1 MDPTPNDTPAG
12 APAPRLMEQVLAAL
26 AARHYSRRTVRA
38 YTGWIRRY
46 IRFHGRRHPR
56 EMGEPE
62 LTAFLSHLAVE
73 RHVSASTQNQA
84 LASLLFLYREVLRME
99 MPWLNDVVRAKRTHR
114 VPVVLTQAEVKAL
127 LGQMDGAPRLAAQ
140 LMYGAGLR
148 LLETLRLRV
157 KDLDFGACE
166 ITVRQGKGGKDRRV
180 PLPARAQAALREQVA
195 LVRRLH
201 AADLAQGAGY
211 VELPDAYDLKS
222 PSAARDLAWQWV
234 FPAART
240 YLHRESGR
248 RRRHH
253 LHESTVQA
261 AVQRARERA
270 GIVKR
275 AGCHTL
281 RHSFATHL
289 LEAGA
294 DIRTIQELLGHNDV
308 SVTMIYTHVLNK
320 GGRGVRSPLD
330 SEEMS

>member
-1 MDPTPNDTPAG
+1 MDQTPKDTPAG
-12 APAPRLMEQVLAAL
+12 AKPPRLMEQVQAAL
-26 AARHYSRRTVRA
+26 AARHYSPRTVTA
-38 YTGWIRRY
+38 YRGWIRRY
-46 IRFHGRRHPR
+46 IRFHGKRHPR

-62 LTAFLSHLAVE
+62 LTAFLSHLATV
-73 RHVSASTQNQA
+73 RRVSASTQNQA
-84 LASLLFLYREVLRME
+84 LAGLLFLYRDVLRLE
-99 MPWLNDVVRAKRTHR
+99 MPWLKDVVRAKRTHR
-114 VPVVLTQAEVKAL
+114 IPVVLTQQEVKAL
-127 LGQMDGAPRLAAQ
+127 LEQMNGTPRLAAQ

-148 LLETLRLRV
+148 LLEVMRLRV
-157 KDLDFGACE
+157 KDVDFGARE

-180 PLPARAQAALREQVA
+180 PLPGKVLPALRDQVA

-201 AADLAQGAGY
+201 EADVADDAGY
-211 VELPDAYDLKS
+211 VELPDAYDVKN
-222 PSAARDLAWQWV
+222 PSAARALAWQWV
-234 FPAART
+234 FPATRT
-240 YLHRESGR
+240 YFHHESGR

-253 LHESTVQA
+253 LHESTVQG

-270 GIVKR
+270 GIVKQ
-275 AGCHTL
+275 AGCHAL

-330 SEEMS
+330 AEEMA